1 MLDGALFELGDA
13 NEGSIKKLRAQ
24 LSLHNLKWLGFASE
38 LRSIERTKPWVDFLD
53 SKDSGLLIQKSNESH
68 HCSLNE

>member
-24 LSLHNLKWLGFASE
+24 LSLHNLK
-38 LRSIERTKPWVDFLD
+38 
-53 SKDSGLLIQKSNESH
+53 
-68 HCSLNE
+68 